1 MAHYVQ
7 DDGELCVDT
16 ERVDLNQLCTGA
28 TIDLDSLCVTGVI
41 EEEDLCTD
49 IGEVVN
55 PPVRYRADTTLL
67 TADNS
72 SITADYS
79 Y

>member
-7 DDGELCVDT
+7 DDGNLCLDV
-16 ERVDLNQLCTGA
+16 ERVDLDTLCTGGN
-28 TIDLDSLCVTGVI
+28 IDLDDLCVIGVI
-41 EEEDLCTD
+41 DEDDLCTD

-55 PPVRYRADTTLL
+55 PPVRYRADTTII
-67 TADNS
+67 TADNT